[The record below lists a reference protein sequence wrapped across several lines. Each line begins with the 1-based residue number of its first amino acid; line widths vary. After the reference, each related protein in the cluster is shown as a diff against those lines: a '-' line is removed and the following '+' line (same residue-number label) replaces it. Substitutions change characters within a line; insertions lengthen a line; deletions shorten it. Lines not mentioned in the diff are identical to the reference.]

1 MAGERSSCTLGPGSP
16 NHSLFT
22 SFLDGASPVS
32 RRKQLEISDILRVS
46 GLPADPR
53 KKVDQK
59 LARWKNAD
67 DTIRWNS
74 SWRRVSYP
82 SSSFFFDRDSGA
94 AYRWADGR
102 GIITKQ
108 ELLEW
113 GESRYGGQRVTLQR
127 VRGSES
133 GEGRREKSEMKRAC
147 RIALFKPNK
156 ICGITSQI
164 CRMVDART
172 FLLYICR
179 RGNDG
184 RRGGWMYVYACVCIY
199 VCMCAW
205 REERTMSTAD
215 GSWGRNDVRLEPG
228 LKWENAPGNAPA
240 NCQPTLQRSLRID
253 VATVRNYSCPLLAT
267 FQRIGNSLWNSWNG
281 DLPWWWKYTRNWL
294 DIDTTLIFVTGYY
307 HYCNVIKWLGWMVS
321 KKTRSFF

>member
-1 MAGERSSCTLGPGSP
+1 MHTWPGISEPFFVYLVFGRCLPGEPSKTIRNQRHTPCFRVASRPPEESGS
-16 NHSLFT
+16 
-22 SFLDGASPVS
+22 
-32 RRKQLEISDILRVS
+32 
-46 GLPADPR
+46 
-53 KKVDQK
+53 KVGEM
-59 LARWKNAD
+59 RNAD

-74 SWRRVSYP
+74 SWRRASYP

-164 CRMVDART
+164 CRVVDART

-267 FQRIGNSLWNSWNG
+267 FQRIGNSLWNSWN
-281 DLPWWWKYTRNWL
+281 WRFAVVVEIYTELTRYCHL
-294 DIDTTLIFVTGYY
+294 DFRHRILS
-307 HYCNVIKWLGWMVS
+307 LL
-321 KKTRSFF
+321 

>member
-59 LARWKNAD
+59 LARWEMLTTLFDGTAAGGAFR
-67 DTIRWNS
+67 I
-74 SWRRVSYP
+74 P
-82 SSSFFFDRDSGA
+82 PLLSSSTVTVERLIGE
-94 AYRWADGR
+94 R
-102 GIITKQ
+102 T
-108 ELLEW
+108 E
-113 GESRYGGQRVTLQR
+113 GESSRSKNCWSGERVDMGGQRVTLQR